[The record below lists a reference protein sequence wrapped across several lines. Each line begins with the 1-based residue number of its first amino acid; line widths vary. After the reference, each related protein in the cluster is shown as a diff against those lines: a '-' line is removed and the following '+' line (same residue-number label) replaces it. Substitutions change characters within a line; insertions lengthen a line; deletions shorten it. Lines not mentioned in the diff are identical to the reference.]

1 MKKVLDAI
9 VACFAVLGIVVLVTG
24 VILFEGIDRN
34 SIEPI
39 VVAIIVIAASLTY
52 FSCCGESP
60 EQSTVQD
67 SGWCIGKGD
76 PSFEVIKTEYRPSD
90 KKPIAA
96 THVLWLFIKSIFG
109 IIGMFLLLSGGIVVG
124 IVGIALVCIL
134 FGVAISH
141 PVVAIIFLLLLCCC
155 G

>member
-9 VACFAVLGIVVLVTG
+9 VACFAALGIAILVTG
-24 VILFEGIDRN
+24 IILFEGVERN

-52 FSCCGESP
+52 FSCCGESS

-67 SGWCIGKGD
+67 SGWCIGKGN
-76 PSFEVIKTEYRPSD
+76 PSSEVIKTEYRLSD
-90 KKPIAA
+90 KKPISV
-96 THVLWLFIKSIFG
+96 THVLWLFIKSVFG
-109 IIGMFLLLSGGIVVG
+109 IIGMFLLLSGSIVVG

-134 FGVAISH
+134 FGVVISH